1 MTPSDKETI
10 QIQYTST
17 RAGIVE
23 ADARR
28 VFRAKSGRSSHIL
41 HLLFQLLFQSMYDN
55 EINPRGHIQSR
66 LLLSNLDFTDFS
78 ASRRILE
85 KGYVEISD
93 S

>member
-17 RAGIVE
+17 RAGVVE

-28 VFRAKSGRSSHIL
+28 VFRARSRRFNHIL
-41 HLLFQLLFQSMYDN
+41 RLLFQLLFQLMYDN
-55 EINPRGHIQSR
+55 EINPRGHIQSH
-66 LLLSNLDFTDFS
+66 LLLSNLDFVDFF
-78 ASRRILE
+78 AGRRTLE

>member
-17 RAGIVE
+17 RAGVVE

-28 VFRAKSGRSSHIL
+28 AFRARSRRFSHIL
-41 HLLFQLLFQSMYDN
+41 HLLFQLLFQLMYDN
-55 EINPRGHIQSR
+55 EINPGGHIQSR
-66 LLLSNLDFTDFS
+66 LLLSNLDFMDFS
-78 ASRRILE
+78 VSRRILE